1 MGSPGKVT
9 GTLQLLEYVLN
20 LPMCLYDITRTMR
33 YKVEFKYRYGKD
45 YVYCNEYHEDEQF
58 VQPLNSNGKPL
69 CTIAKTNIQKA
80 SAVKTGNNLYYNIKT
95 LRCRLTVI
103 HYEKV

>member
-1 MGSPGKVT
+1 
-9 GTLQLLEYVLN
+9 
-20 LPMCLYDITRTMR
+20 MR

-58 VQPLNSNGKPL
+58 IQPLNSNGKPL
-69 CTIAKTNIQKA
+69 CTIA
-80 SAVKTGNNLYYNIKT
+80 KTGNNLYYNIKT
-95 LRCRLTVI
+95 LRCRLAVI